1 MKTKRINLKSL
12 RIDNFLGIKKADLDL
27 STPVHIISSNNNQ
40 GKSSIRD
47 SLTTLF
53 LGKCPVRGYG
63 KKNQVPDMANDSGG
77 KHFSICA
84 ETVEGS
90 VYEMV
95 LKYGSKTVNAS
106 KSPIDETLAEIA
118 TNPQSILTMKPKD
131 RQDVFSEICQQSGA
145 GDKIQEYLKDW
156 LPEIQDR
163 CKKDLDDAQAWAVEQ
178 RIAAKN
184 RIKELE
190 QLQQNAPPDIVTIEG
205 RQFDLTK
212 TKFTID
218 EISDRIA
225 GHSNKR
231 DELIR
236 LQGKSSEDI
245 SSFPELIAAHKE
257 ELKELNPDKL
267 KYNYKARQTEHVKA
281 VNARNDIDS
290 VIGELNAEIKVLTAK
305 AIKLAQLG
313 DKCPECKQDI
323 NAQHKEMIVKETDLI
338 RDEAA
343 DKLEKA
349 EKRKGELSID
359 MGNSSKAVQDAKAE
373 LAEYDSKRAGIE
385 KQIEYLSK
393 EIAYSELANK
403 ELEGVDDKIKSCD
416 TAIAANSQL
425 QAALVTYQT
434 HINAVG
440 DIQEQIHERRLRQ
453 DEMDKLDQALK
464 PGGDI
469 RKLVTDEIE
478 SIQFDNVL
486 MKAWKLDGLAIES
499 DGTIAVNGRPVE
511 ALSTS
516 EQYRCGVLLAE
527 CLCRSIGVG
536 LLILDGLDILDKK
549 NLRLLFARMTDW
561 SKEFGTILL
570 LLTTAET
577 AKAPEADWL
586 TAWRVDDG
594 YITEVVNNER

>member
-53 LGKCPVRGYG
+53 LGKCPARGYT
-63 KKNQVPDMANDSGG
+63 KKNQVPEMANDSGG
-77 KHFSICA
+77 NHFSVCV
-84 ETVEGS
+84 ETTEGS
-90 VYEMV
+90 TYEMV

-190 QLQQNAPPDIVTIEG
+190 QLQQNAPDDIVTIEG
-205 RQFDLTK
+205 RQFDLQK
-212 TKFTID
+212 TKFTTD
-218 EISDRIA
+218 ELSERIA
-225 GHSNKR
+225 GHSNQR
-231 DELIR
+231 DGLIK

-267 KYNYKARQTEHVKA
+267 EYNYKARQTEHVKA

-349 EKRKGELSID
+349 EKRKGELTIAMS
-359 MGNSSKAVQDAKAE
+359 NSSKAVQDAKAE

-393 EIAYSELANK
+393 EIADSELANK

>member
-53 LGKCPVRGYG
+53 LGKCPARGYT
-63 KKNQVPDMANDSGG
+63 KKNQVPEMANDSGG
-77 KHFSICA
+77 NHFSVCV
-84 ETVEGS
+84 ETTEGS
-90 VYEMV
+90 TYEMV

>member
-53 LGKCPVRGYG
+53 LGKCPARGYT
-63 KKNQVPDMANDSGG
+63 KKNQVPEMANDSGG
-77 KHFSICA
+77 NHFSVCV
-84 ETVEGS
+84 ETTEGS
-90 VYEMV
+90 TYEMV

-393 EIAYSELANK
+393 EIADSELANK

>member
-53 LGKCPVRGYG
+53 LGKCPARGYT
-63 KKNQVPDMANDSGG
+63 KKNQVPEMANDSGG
-77 KHFSICA
+77 NHFSVCV
-84 ETVEGS
+84 ETTEGS
-90 VYEMV
+90 TYEMV

-190 QLQQNAPPDIVTIEG
+190 QLQQNAPDDIVTIEG
-205 RQFDLTK
+205 RQFDLQK
-212 TKFTID
+212 TKFTTD
-218 EISDRIA
+218 ELSERIA
-225 GHSNKR
+225 GHSNQR
-231 DELIR
+231 DGLIK

-267 KYNYKARQTEHVKA
+267 EYNYKARQTEHVKA

-349 EKRKGELSID
+349 EKRKGELTIAMS
-359 MGNSSKAVQDAKAE
+359 NSSKAVQDAKAE

-393 EIAYSELANK
+393 EIADSELANK

-594 YITEVVNNER
+594 RIRKIK